1 MKYDAIVIG
10 CGLAG
15 AVSAREL
22 AERGQK
28 RVLLVERRDHIGG
41 NAYDVAD
48 EAGILIHKYGPHIF
62 HTNDERVYNYLCRF
76 TDFSDYMHT
85 VTANIH
91 GEFVPVPFN
100 FNSIKK
106 VFGDRAEGLMKKLTE
121 KYPEGTKIP
130 IYELTVQDDPELS
143 ELADYVFS
151 NVFAHYTEKQWGVP
165 IGKVSKETLSRVP
178 VFLSYDNRYFQ
189 DKFQGMPVE
198 GYTKMFERMLDH
210 PNIEVRTGVDAKE
223 LLTFGDGEIIFDG
236 EAFDGTVIFSGAID
250 ELFDNAYG
258 RLPYRTLDF
267 AFETHEV
274 DSFQPNA
281 TVNYTV
287 DQPYTRITEF
297 KKLTGQSAP
306 GVTTVMK
313 EYSRA
318 SEEGDTPYY
327 AILNEENLALYGK
340 YAERAREYKNFHLLG
355 RLAEYRYYNMDAIVA
370 GALAL
375 CDRLLNN
382 EVQK

>member
-1 MKYDAIVIG
+1 MRYDAIVIG

-15 AVSAREL
+15 AVCAREL
-22 AERGQK
+22 AERGEK
-28 RVLLVERRDHIGG
+28 KVLLLERRNHVGG

-62 HTNDERVYNYLCRF
+62 HTNDERVYKYLCRF
-76 TDFSDYMHT
+76 TDFSDYMHE
-85 VTANIH
+85 VTANIY

-100 FNSIKK
+100 YNSIKK
-106 VFGDRAEGLMKKLTE
+106 VFGERADGLMKKLTS
-121 KYPEGTKIP
+121 KYPDGAKIP
-130 IYELTVQDDPELS
+130 IYELTVQDDPELC
-143 ELADYVFS
+143 ELAEYVFK
-151 NVFAHYTEKQWGVP
+151 NVFAYYTEKQWGVP
-165 IGKVSKETLSRVP
+165 IGNVSKETLSRVP

-189 DKFQGMPVE
+189 DKFQGMPKD

-210 PNIEVRTGVDAKE
+210 PNIEIRTGVDAAECMK
-223 LLTFGDGEIIFDG
+223 FGDGEIFFAG
-236 EAFDGTVIFSGAID
+236 EAFSGEVVFSGAID
-250 ELFDNAYG
+250 ELFAYEFG
-258 RLPYRTLDF
+258 KLPYRTLDF
-267 AFETHEV
+267 VFETYEQ

-297 KKLTGQSAP
+297 KKLTGQVSP

-327 AILNEENLALYGK
+327 AILNEENLALYAK
-340 YAERAREYKNFHLLG
+340 YVERASEYKNFYLLG

-370 GALAL
+370 RALEL
-375 CDRLLNN
+375 CDGLI
-382 EVQK
+382 K

>member
-1 MKYDAIVIG
+1 MSFDAIIIG

-22 AERGQK
+22 AERGGK
-28 RVLLVERRDHIGG
+28 MVLLLERRDHIGG
-41 NAYDVAD
+41 NAYDCPD

-62 HTNDERVYNYLCRF
+62 HTNDERVFSYLCRF
-76 TDFSDYMHT
+76 TEFSDYMHT

-106 VFGDRAEGLMKKLTE
+106 VFGDRAEGLMKKLTD
-121 KYPEGTKIP
+121 KYPEGAKIP
-130 IYELTVQDDPELS
+130 IFELTVQNDPELA
-143 ELADYVFS
+143 ELADYVFA

-165 IGKVSKETLSRVP
+165 IGEVSKETLSRVP

-189 DKFQGMPVE
+189 DKFQGMPKD
-198 GYTKMFERMLDH
+198 GYTPMFERMLDH
-210 PNIEVRTGVDAKE
+210 ENIEVRTGIDAKE
-223 LLTFGDGEIIFDG
+223 LLRFTDSGILFEGKPFG
-236 EAFDGTVIFSGAID
+236 GTVIFSGALD
-250 ELFDNAYG
+250 ELFSYEFG

-267 AFETHEV
+267 LFETHGL

-297 KKLTGQSAP
+297 KKLTGQNAP

-313 EYSRA
+313 EFSRFC
-318 SEEGDTPYY
+318 EEGDTPYY
-327 AILNEENLALYGK
+327 AILNDENIALYAK
-340 YAERAREYKNFHLLG
+340 YAEKAKKYSNLFLLG

-370 GALAL
+370 RALSL
-375 CDRLLNN
+375 SDSLLG
-382 EVQK
+382 Q

>member
-1 MKYDAIVIG
+1 MKFDVIVIG

-22 AERGQK
+22 AERANK
-28 RVLLVERRDHIGG
+28 RVLLLERRDHIGG
-41 NAYDVAD
+41 NAYDCPD

-62 HTNDERVYNYLCRF
+62 HTNDERVYRYLCRF

-100 FNSIKK
+100 YNSIKK
-106 VFGDRAEGLMKKLTE
+106 VFGDRADGLMKKLTD

-130 IYELTVQDDPELS
+130 IYELTVQDDPDLC
-143 ELADYVFS
+143 ELADYVFH

-165 IGKVSKETLSRVP
+165 IGEVSKETLSRVP

-189 DKFQGMPVE
+189 DKFQGMPVD
-198 GYTKMFERMLDH
+198 GYTPMFERMLDH
-210 PNIEVRTGVDAKE
+210 QNITVRTGVDAKE
-223 LLTFGDGEIIFDG
+223 LLTFEDGKILFEG
-236 EAFDGTVIFSGAID
+236 EAFEGTVIFSGALD
-250 ELFDNAYG
+250 ELFGYEFG

-267 AFETHEV
+267 GFETHRT

-297 KKLTGQSAP
+297 KKLTGQTAP
-306 GVTTVMK
+306 GVTTIMK
-313 EYSRA
+313 EFSRA
-318 SEEGDTPYY
+318 CVEGDTPYY
-327 AILNEENLALYGK
+327 AILNDENLTLYAK
-340 YAERAREYKNFHLLG
+340 YEQKAKEYENLYLLG

-370 GALAL
+370 RALSL
-375 CDRLLNN
+375 CDLLI
-382 EVQK
+382 K

>member
-10 CGLAG
+10 CGFAG
-15 AVSAREL
+15 AVCAREL
-22 AERGQK
+22 AERGGK
-28 RVLLVERRDHIGG
+28 MVLLLERRDHIGG
-41 NAYDVAD
+41 NTYDCKD
-48 EAGILIHKYGPHIF
+48 DAGILIHKYGPHIF

-76 TDFSDYMHT
+76 GEIREYMHT

-100 FNSIKK
+100 FSSIDKIY
-106 VFGDRAEGLMKKLTE
+106 GERAEHIKAKLLE

-130 IYELTVQDDPELS
+130 IFELTQQDDPELI
-143 ELADYVFS
+143 ELANYVFN

-165 IGKVSKETLSRVP
+165 IGEVSKETLSRVP

-189 DKFQGMPVE
+189 DKFQGMPAVS
-198 GYTKMFERMLDH
+198 YTAIFEAMLDH
-210 PNIEVRTGVDAKE
+210 ENIEVRTGVDAAE
-223 LLTFGDGEIIFDG
+223 HLTFGEHEILFDG
-236 EAFDGTVIFSGAID
+236 EAFDGTVVFSGAID
-250 ELFDNAYG
+250 ELFGYEFG

-267 AFETHEV
+267 GFETL
-274 DSFQPNA
+274 DRDGFQPNA

-297 KKLTGQSAP
+297 KKLTGQVMP
-306 GVTTVMK
+306 GVTTIMK

-318 SEEGDTPYY
+318 SGEGDTPYY
-327 AILNEENLALYGK
+327 AILNEENLALYAK
-340 YAERAREYKNFHLLG
+340 YAKKAAEYESFHLLG

-370 GALAL
+370 RALAL
-375 CDRLLNN
+375 CDDILS
-382 EVQK
+382 K

>member
-1 MKYDAIVIG
+1 MNYDAIVIG

-22 AERGQK
+22 AERGGK
-28 RVLLVERRDHIGG
+28 KVLLIERRDHVGG
-41 NAYDVAD
+41 NAYDCKD
-48 EAGILIHKYGPHIF
+48 DAGILIHKYGPHIF
-62 HTNDERVYNYLCRF
+62 HTNDARVYEYLCRF
-76 TDFSDYMHT
+76 TDFSDYQHT

-106 VFGDRAEGLMKKLTE
+106 VYGERADALMQKLTD
-121 KYPEGTKIP
+121 KYPSGAKIP
-130 IYELTVQDDPELS
+130 IFELTTQDDPELS
-143 ELADYVFS
+143 ELANYVFK

-165 IGKVSKETLSRVP
+165 IGEVSKETLSRVP

-189 DKFQGMPVE
+189 DKYQGMPKN
-198 GYTKMFERMLDH
+198 GYTEMFRAMLDH
-210 PNIEVRTGVDAKE
+210 ENITVKTGADAKD
-223 LLTFGDGEIIFDG
+223 LLRFEENEILFEG
-236 EAFDGTVIFSGAID
+236 KAFPGTVIFSGALD
-250 ELFDNAYG
+250 ELFSYEFG
-258 RLPYRTLDF
+258 KLPYRTLDF
-267 AFETHEV
+267 VFETHAV

-297 KKLTGQSAP
+297 KKLTEQEVS

-313 EYSRA
+313 EFSRA
-318 SEEGDTPYY
+318 SGEGDTPYY
-327 AILNEENLALYGK
+327 AILNEENLALYAK
-340 YAERAREYKNFHLLG
+340 YAEKAKKYKNFHALG

-370 GALAL
+370 RALAL
-375 CDRLLNN
+375 ADELLSD
-382 EVQK
+382 

>member
-1 MKYDAIVIG
+1 MKYDAIIIG

-22 AERGQK
+22 AERAGK
-28 RVLLVERRDHIGG
+28 KVLVLERRDHIGG
-41 NAYDVAD
+41 NAYDCYD
-48 EAGILIHKYGPHIF
+48 DAGVLIHKYGPHIF
-62 HTNDERVYNYLCRF
+62 HTNDERVYRYLCRF
-76 TDFSDYMHT
+76 TDFTDYMHT

-106 VFGDRAEGLMKKLTE
+106 VFGDRAEGLMKKLTD
-121 KYPEGTKIP
+121 KYSEGTKIP
-130 IYELTVQDDPELS
+130 IYELTVQDDPELR
-143 ELADYVFS
+143 ELADYVFA

-165 IGKVSKETLSRVP
+165 IGEVSRETLSRVP

-189 DKFQGMPVE
+189 DRFQGMPQD
-198 GYTKMFERMLDH
+198 GYTPMFERMLDH
-210 PNIEVRTGVDAKE
+210 ENITVKTSSDARDY
-223 LLTFGDGEIIFDG
+223 LTFKDKKIYFEGEEFCGI
-236 EAFDGTVIFSGAID
+236 VIFSGALD
-250 ELFDNAYG
+250 EFFGYQFG

-267 AFETHEV
+267 GFETHKV
-274 DSFQPNA
+274 DSYQPNG

-297 KKLTGQSAP
+297 KKLTGQICP
-306 GVTTVMK
+306 EVTTIMK

-318 SEEGDTPYY
+318 SEDGDTPYY
-327 AILNEENLALYGK
+327 AILNDENLALYKK
-340 YAERAREYKNFHLLG
+340 YADLAAEFENLSLLG

-370 GALAL
+370 RALSL
-375 CDRLLNN
+375 CDSLI
-382 EVQK
+382 

>member
-1 MKYDAIVIG
+1 MNYDAIVIG

-22 AERGQK
+22 AERGNK
-28 RVLLVERRDHIGG
+28 KVLLLERRDHIGG
-41 NAYDVAD
+41 NAYDCPD

-62 HTNDERVYNYLCRF
+62 HTNDERVYRYLCRF
-76 TDFSDYMHT
+76 TDFSDYQHT

-100 FNSIKK
+100 FNSIEK
-106 VFGDRAEGLMKKLTE
+106 VFGNRAEALKKKLTD

-130 IYELTVQDDPELS
+130 IFELTQQDDPELC
-143 ELADYVFS
+143 ELADYVFK

-165 IGKVSKETLSRVP
+165 IGEVSKETLSRVP

-189 DKFQGMPVE
+189 DEFQGMPKN
-198 GYTKMFERMLDH
+198 GYTPMFERMLDH
-210 PNIEVRTGVDAKE
+210 ENITVKTGVDAKE
-223 LLTFGDGEIIFDG
+223 VLKFGKGEILFEG
-236 EAFDGTVIFSGAID
+236 KPFFGTVIFSGALD
-250 ELFDNAYG
+250 ELFDYELG

-267 AFETHEV
+267 GFETYNV

-313 EYSRA
+313 EYSRK
-318 SEEGDTPYY
+318 SEDGDTPYY
-327 AILNEENLALYGK
+327 AILNDENLALYKK
-340 YAERAREYKNFHLLG
+340 YSDRAGEYKNLCLLG

-370 GALAL
+370 RALSL
-375 CDRLLNN
+375 CDEL
-382 EVQK
+382 VGQ